1 MIKPMVPLVAIFL
14 IASPSGNVA
23 AQAQG
28 TTGADTTIAPRPQAP
43 GPSDVAVKDL
53 FRYEPTGLS
62 LLRPHARGKIP
73 IVFVHGLWSNPWS
86 WGRMIE
92 SLEADPALGE
102 RYQFWTFGYST
113 GDPIPHS
120 AWLLRHDLEEARRRF
135 DPDQSDPAFARMVI
149 VGHSMGGLLA
159 KMVIVDS
166 GDRLWRA
173 VSDRPFHDLAG
184 DPTDREILRRALFL
198 EPRAEI
204 RRAVFIATPHQG
216 SRVDF
221 GSIHGLGTR
230 LVRLPDPLHAV
241 HRRLIEGNDRE
252 FFNGYFRKGLPT
264 SIDQLEWRSPFLVGL
279 HDLAVSPAVK
289 AHSIIAVRPGKS
301 PLGQTDGLVTYE
313 SAHIAGASSEK
324 IVSAGHHCQDHPE
337 VVGEIRRILAEHG
350 AP

>member
-1 MIKPMVPLVAIFL
+1 MIKQTASLVAFFL
-14 IASPSGNVA
+14 IVSLSGKVP

-28 TTGADTTIAPRPQAP
+28 PTGAGTSNGPRPQAP
-43 GPSDVAVKDL
+43 GQTDAAIADL
-53 FRYEPTGLS
+53 LRYEPTGLS
-62 LLRPHARGKIP
+62 LLRPYARGKIP
-73 IVFVHGLWSNPWS
+73 VVFVHGLWSNPWS

-92 SLEADPALGE
+92 SLEVDPALGE

-120 AWLLRHDLEEARRRF
+120 AWLLRHDLGEARRKF
-135 DPDQSDPAFARMVI
+135 DPAESDPAFARMVI

-159 KMVIVDS
+159 KMVVVDS
-166 GDRLWRA
+166 GDRLWRV

-184 DPTDREILRRALFL
+184 DPPDREILRRALFL

-204 RRAVFIATPHQG
+204 RRAVFIATPHLG
-216 SRVDF
+216 SRVDV
-221 GSIHGLGTR
+221 GSLHGLGTR

-241 HRRLIEGNDRE
+241 HQRLIEGNDRE

-279 HDLAVSPAVK
+279 HDLATSPAVK
-289 AHSIIAVRPGKS
+289 THSIIAVRPGKS
-301 PLGQTDGLVTYE
+301 PLGQTDGLVSYE

-337 VVGEIRRILAEHG
+337 VIDEVRRILAEHR